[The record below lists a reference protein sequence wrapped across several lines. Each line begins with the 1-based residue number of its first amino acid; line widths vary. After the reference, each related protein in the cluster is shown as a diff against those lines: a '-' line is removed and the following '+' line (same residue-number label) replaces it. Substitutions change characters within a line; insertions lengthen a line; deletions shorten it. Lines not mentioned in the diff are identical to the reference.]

1 LNANYNIRGRENISG
16 TAEQPSL
23 MEGVSAN
30 TNPSLKVVL
39 ITNPI
44 AMWLPSQPF
53 LARL

>member
-1 LNANYNIRGRENISG
+1 LNANYNIHDRENTSG
-16 TAEQPSL
+16 RAEQPSL
-23 MEGVSAN
+23 MEGISAN
-30 TNPSLKVVL
+30 TNPSLKVIL